1 MSLSLRAK
9 FTIGAVLVSAIIAI
23 ALISLFFYFSLI
35 NHQTADNP
43 LPPESTSAQIT
54 PTTEFATEAKKRSRA
69 MQWAIIG
76 FSTMVLLALGGACLY
91 YISGK
96 LIRPINRLTEHTGQ
110 LDRALPPEQ
119 DRINSSDEIGT
130 LARTIYAM
138 AADLELQNRSV
149 KYLAFHDPLTGL
161 SNRTNFQ
168 MRLEDAIVDTANHRK
183 QLAMMYL
190 DIDDFKEINDTRGH
204 EYGDRALRTI
214 ANRLNTCLEENCTQ
228 KNLKAP
234 MVARMGGDEFTILV
248 TGKLERK
255 AIAEI
260 AESLLNQLHIP
271 LEIDGD
277 VFQLSGS
284 IGIAFYPNDALSAS
298 SLFNSSDI
306 AMYASK
312 SAGKGTYRFF
322 DDSMSN
328 NREHLGQI
336 KSEFK
341 SALASQKQLSL
352 VYQPVVDINNGRV
365 VGAEALIRW
374 NHPKRGLLLPSQF
387 ISIVEHN
394 EIALE
399 TDLWVLEQVLSLLEK
414 IDLQN
419 KEDFLISTNISAS
432 NLAREQFSGAVS
444 MCLASKKSLIKH
456 LQLEVTETY
465 LHRDEAFAKKTLEAL
480 KETGV
485 AIWLDDFGTGYSSLN
500 HLCIFPVDGIKI
512 DRQFINQLDK
522 KKENHLLVTALIG
535 MSTSFEIELIAE
547 GIDNMDDLKA
557 LQRLGCKH
565 AQGFLFSKP
574 ISEEEFLQLLEEDRH
589 LMEQA
594 CETR

>member
-1 MSLSLRAK
+1 MNLTLRAK
-9 FTIGAVLVSAIIAI
+9 FALAAALTSTAI
-23 ALISLFFYFSLI
+23 AFILIGLFVYLSATDYSALETV
-35 NHQTADNP
+35 N
-43 LPPESTSAQIT
+43 LSTS
-54 PTTEFATEAKKRSRA
+54 PDPETTVDPKSQA
-69 MQWAIIG
+69 MQWITLAIVAIG
-76 FSTMVLLALGGACLY
+76 LIGLGCLGFYRLSEKLLQ
-91 YISGK
+91 
-96 LIRPINRLTEHTGQ
+96 PINQLTEQTGQ
-110 LDRALPPEQ
+110 LDRAMPPEQ
-119 DRINSSDEIGT
+119 ERIDSQDEIGA

-168 MRLEDAIVDTANHRK
+168 MRLEDSIVDVTNRRQ

-214 ANRLNTCLEENCTQ
+214 ANRLSACLEDNCEEKQ
-228 KNLKAP
+228 LKTP
-234 MVARMGGDEFTILV
+234 LVARMGGDEFTILV
-248 TGKLERK
+248 TGKLEK
-255 AIAEI
+255 SQIAEI
-260 AESLLNQLHIP
+260 AESLLNQLRLP

-277 VFQLSGS
+277 IFQLSGS
-284 IGIAFYPNDALSAS
+284 IGIAFYPSDALSAS
-298 SLFNSSDI
+298 SLFNSSDM

-322 DDSMSN
+322 DESMSN
-328 NREHLGQI
+328 NREQLSQL

-341 SALASQKQLSL
+341 SALASKNQLSM

-374 NHPKRGLLLPSQF
+374 QHPKRGPMVPGQF

-399 TDLWVLEQVLSLLEK
+399 TDIWVLESVISLLEK
-414 IDLQN
+414 IDLSTRS
-419 KEDFLISTNISAS
+419 DFLISANISGS
-432 NLAREQFSGAVS
+432 NLAREQFAGAVS
-444 MCLASKKSLIKH
+444 ECLADRSALTAN

-500 HLCIFPVDGIKI
+500 HLCIFPVDGIKV
-512 DRQFINQLDK
+512 DRQFVSELDK
-522 KKENHLLVTALIG
+522 KSENHLLVSALIN
-535 MSTSFEIELIAE
+535 MSSSFDIGLIAE
-547 GIDNMDDLKA
+547 GVDNVGDLNE

-574 ISEEEFLQLLEEDRH
+574 ISEAEFLQLLEEDRH
-589 LMEQA
+589 LM
-594 CETR
+594 

>member
-1 MSLSLRAK
+1 MA
-9 FTIGAVLVSAIIAI
+9 
-23 ALISLFFYFSLI
+23 
-35 NHQTADNP
+35 
-43 LPPESTSAQIT
+43 
-54 PTTEFATEAKKRSRA
+54 
-69 MQWAIIG
+69 
-76 FSTMVLLALGGACLY
+76 LLALGGIFLY

-96 LIRPINRLTEHTGQ
+96 LIRPISRLTEHTGQ
-110 LDRALPPEQ
+110 LDRTLPPEQ
-119 DRINSSDEIGT
+119 DRINTSDEIGT
-130 LARTIYAM
+130 LASTIYAM

-214 ANRLNTCLEENCTQ
+214 ANRLSACLEEICSQNNF
-228 KNLKAP
+228 KSP
-234 MVARMGGDEFTILV
+234 MVARIGGDEFTILV
-248 TGKLERK
+248 TGTLEK
-255 AIAEI
+255 SAIAEI
-260 AESLLNQLHIP
+260 AESLLNQLRIP

-277 VFQLSGS
+277 IFQLSGS
-284 IGIAFYPNDALSAS
+284 IGIAFYPSDALSAS
-298 SLFNSSDI
+298 SLFNSSDM

-322 DDSMSN
+322 DESMSN
-328 NREHLGQI
+328 NREQLGQI

-341 SALASQKQLSL
+341 SALASQNQLSL
-352 VYQPVVDINNGRV
+352 AYQPVVDINSGRV
-365 VGAEALIRW
+365 MGAEALIRW
-374 NHPKRGLLLPSQF
+374 DHPTRGLLLPGQF

-399 TDLWVLEQVLSLLEK
+399 TDLWVLNQVLSLLEK
-414 IDLQN
+414 IDLLK
-419 KEDFLISTNISAS
+419 KEDLLISANISAS
-432 NLAREQFSGAVS
+432 NLAREQFSTAVS
-444 MCLASKKSLIKH
+444 KCLASKNALTKY

-465 LHRDEAFAKKTLEAL
+465 LHRDEAFAKKTLESL

-500 HLCIFPVDGIKI
+500 HLCVFPVDGIKV
-512 DRQFINQLDK
+512 DRQFVNQLDTK
-522 KKENHLLVTALIG
+522 RENHLLVSALVG
-535 MSTSFEIELIAE
+535 MSTSFGIELIAE
-547 GIDNMDDLKA
+547 GVDNVDDLNA
-557 LQRLGCKH
+557 LQRLGCTH

-574 ISEEEFLQLLEEDRH
+574 VSEDEFLQMLEEDRH
-589 LMEQA
+589 LM
-594 CETR
+594 